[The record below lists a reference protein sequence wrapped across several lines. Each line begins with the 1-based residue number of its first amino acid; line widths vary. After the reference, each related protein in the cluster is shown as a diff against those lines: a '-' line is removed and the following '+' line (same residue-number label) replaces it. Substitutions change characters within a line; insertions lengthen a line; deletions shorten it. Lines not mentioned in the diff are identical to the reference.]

1 MTSLFNH
8 LWQST
13 LFAAVAAVLALLL
26 RRNRAQ
32 TRYWLWLAASL
43 KFAIPFSLLLDLGAR
58 FDGPRIPAALPL
70 ASTVRQVSQSFAPI
84 PAYMAPS
91 KAAFPWAAATI
102 AVWMLGTAIVL
113 VRWIGLWRRVQSVL
127 RTAAPLNLDAP
138 IPVLSSSSP
147 IEPGVF
153 GIYQPVLLIPEGIA
167 TRLSA
172 EQFRAILTHELCHVR
187 RRDNLAAA
195 FHMLIEAAFWFHPL
209 VWWIGARLV
218 EERERACDEEVLR
231 QGGDPVIYASGI
243 LNVCKFYVES
253 PLPCA
258 SGVTGADLKRRVAA
272 ILTWNARHP
281 LTFAAKLILSAA
293 AIMAIAIPVTL
304 GILHAQ
310 DTLKFD
316 VASVKP
322 APPDARGMR
331 ITSTPGNGFSASN
344 VTLRTLIEVAYN
356 VRSFQ
361 VSGGPSWL
369 NSDHFEILAKPEHP
383 ETSAD
388 EADNKEEARRLAA
401 RLNERLRNLLAERFQ
416 LVVRR
421 ETKDVPIYTLSI
433 AKGGHK
439 LQPGT
444 EKGGTTRDLG
454 HLTGKSAPMENLAVS
469 LSLVLGQPVVDRTG
483 LTDVYDYDLRWSEE
497 FNPQKIAKEKGI
509 AVPPDAHPPD
519 ASASDP
525 AGPSLFTAIDKQLG
539 LRLESTKGPVEII
552 VVERAERPT
561 AN

>member
-13 LFAAVAAVLALLL
+13 LFAAVAAALALLL

-32 TRYWLWLAASL
+32 TRYQLWLAASL
-43 KFAIPFSLLLDLGAR
+43 KFAIPFSLLIDFGAR
-58 FDGPRIPAALPL
+58 FDGRTIPATLPL
-70 ASTVRQVSQSFAPI
+70 GSTVRQVSQTFAPV
-84 PAYMAPS
+84 PPYLASS

-102 AVWMLGTAIVL
+102 ALWMLGTVIVL
-113 VRWIGLWRRVQSVL
+113 VRWIVLWRRVKVVL
-127 RTAAPLNLDAP
+127 RAASSLTPDAP

-153 GIYQPVLLIPEGIA
+153 GIFRPVLLIPEGIA
-167 TRLSA
+167 TRLSP

-231 QGGDPVIYASGI
+231 QGGDPTVYASGI
-243 LNVCKFYVES
+243 LNVCKFYLES

-272 ILTWNARHP
+272 ILNWRASHP
-281 LTFAAKLILSAA
+281 LTFAAKLILSTAA
-293 AIMAIAIPVTL
+293 VIVIAIPVTL
-304 GILHAQ
+304 GLLHAQ

-322 APPDARGMR
+322 APDGARGMR

-388 EADNKEEARRLAA
+388 EAGNKDEARRLAA

-416 LVVRR
+416 LTIRR
-421 ETKDVPIYTLSI
+421 ETKDLPIYTLST

-439 LQPGT
+439 LQPAT
-444 EKGGTTRDLG
+444 ERGGITRDLG
-454 HLTGKSAPMENLAVS
+454 HLIGKSAAMENLAVV
-469 LSLVLGQPVVDRTG
+469 LSFVLGQPVVDRTG
-483 LTDVYDYDLRWSEE
+483 LTDVYAFDLRWSEE
-497 FNPQKIAKEKGI
+497 FNPQAIAKEKGI

-519 ASASDP
+519 AAASDP
-525 AGPSLFTAIDKQLG
+525 AGPSIFTAVEKQLG
-539 LRLESTKGPVEII
+539 LKLESSKGPVEVI